1 MLSTGVAILRFQVC
15 VCVDLLILCAQCS
28 MCTCRVCDSP
38 TLQSCICIGSWLLLQ
53 STKSGR
59 PGMHSSG
66 FHTAK
71 HVALCQTAGCNSN
84 PRNQSTRVTLKT
96 LVQTQMI
103 PTSEDMPSN
112 KRKPSLTSTHT
123 RAPLYI
129 RTQNRPSPMVAETM
143 ENCLDQ
149 GSKLQDHKLA
159 CTMAACMHLAC
170 TGHAS
175 STEMNDVHPSV
186 QCHTA
191 RDLVHPCLLVH
202 CPTSRLLLPY
212 WSDSH
217 ARCLV

>member
-1 MLSTGVAILRFQVC
+1 MRIHKH
-15 VCVDLLILCAQCS
+15 DILCTQCS

-38 TLQSCICIGSWLLLQ
+38 TLQLCICIASWLLLQ

-84 PRNQSTRVTLKT
+84 PRNKSTSVKLKT
-96 LVQTQMI
+96 LMQTQMI

-112 KRKPSLTSTHT
+112 KRKPPQSPTHT
-123 RAPLYI
+123 RAPLHIRDI

-159 CTMAACMHLAC
+159 CTMAACMHAC
-170 TGHAS
+170 TW
-175 STEMNDVHPSV
+175 V
-186 QCHTA
+186 A
-191 RDLVHPCLLVH
+191 RD
-202 CPTSRLLLPY
+202 TLPV
-212 WSDSH
+212 
-217 ARCLV
+217 LK